1 MSQEPLIAGIHEQ
14 KTKLINV
21 LGVVQCMQSAVRDD
35 EPPME
40 LEGAIELLGEEVQRV
55 INGLEALWSSASS
68 DRRGTATSS
77 EETQS

>member
-1 MSQEPLIAGIHEQ
+1 MSLEALIAGIHEQ
-14 KTKLINV
+14 KAKLINV

-55 INGLEALWSSASS
+55 INRLEELWSSARS
-68 DRRGTATSS
+68 DRAGA
-77 EETQS
+77 QP